1 MKRLRRLI
9 PIGLLIIGTMAS
21 AAAPAQG
28 VDAQWVVGKW
38 ELTYDPD
45 GAKKDWL
52 EFKPNGDVIS
62 VFPDGERVLGLY
74 IVTPDGVKAVFTYK
88 GKDVIMIFHVD
99 EQHRHLRIV
108 TSRSGRESIY
118 TKLE

>member
-1 MKRLRRLI
+1 MKAFWQLLSISLLVVGATMSAGI
-9 PIGLLIIGTMAS
+9 PAHGA
-21 AAAPAQG
+21 
-28 VDAQWVVGKW
+28 DDQWVVGKW

-62 VFPDGERVLGLY
+62 VFPNGERVLGLY
-74 IVTPDGVKAVFTYK
+74 IVTPEGVKAVFTYK
-88 GKDVIMIFHVD
+88 GKDVIMTFHVD

-118 TKLE
+118 TKLQ